1 MKYFDYCATTPM
13 IPEVLNRYVDVQKN
27 YFGNANSQHRFGLD
41 AKLVVDNAASN
52 ILMQLK
58 LDHHQ
63 VIFTSGATESNNLFI
78 KGIAQSNPSRRHG
91 IVSML
96 EHSSVIGP
104 LGYLQQQGF
113 EIDFIDCDK
122 DGRMDISQ
130 LKECIRED
138 TAFIILVAVDSETG
152 VVQPINEAAAL
163 AKEHNIPIHC
173 DITQGIGKVRL
184 ELNDI
189 TSISCS
195 AHKLYGP
202 KGVGCLII
210 DKELELTPLLHGG
223 HSTTIYR
230 SGTPPTGLIAAF
242 ETALCLAVTEFSIRH
257 KKVRDIHKYLLQR
270 LAEVKDCVINSNK
283 YSVDYVVNI
292 SIIKTNPNDWV
303 DLLSTYGI
311 AISSKSACTGKS
323 NFSKSVFA
331 ITHDEDRATSSLR
344 ISLSFLTKRED
355 IDYLI
360 DAIKSIQE
368 TKHET

>member
-13 IPEVLNRYVDVQKN
+13 IPEVMKRYMDVQKN
-27 YFGNANSQHRFGLD
+27 YFGNANSQHQCGLD
-41 AKLVVDNAASN
+41 AKMIVESAAKN

-78 KGIAQSNPSRRHG
+78 KGISESNPNKRHG

-104 LGYLQQQGF
+104 LGYLQQKGF
-113 EIDFIDCDK
+113 EIDFIDCDQE
-122 DGRMDISQ
+122 GRMDMSE
-130 LKECIRED
+130 LEKAIRKD

-152 VVQPINEAAAL
+152 VVQPINEAAKIAQ
-163 AKEHNIPIHC
+163 KYNIPIHC

-184 ELNDI
+184 DLSNI

-195 AHKLYGP
+195 AHKLYAP
-202 KGVGCLII
+202 KGVGCLIKHK
-210 DKELELTPLLHGG
+210 DLELTPIIHGG
-223 HSTTIYR
+223 KSTTIYR

-242 ETALCLAVTEFSIRH
+242 ETALCLSVTEFSKRH
-257 KKVRDIHKYLLQR
+257 KKVRAVHKYLLER
-270 LAEVKDCVINSNK
+270 LQEVEDCVINSNAF
-283 YSVDYVVNI
+283 SVDYVVNI
-292 SIIKTNPNDWV
+292 SIMKTNPNDWV
-303 DLLSTYGI
+303 DLLSEQGV
-311 AISSKSACTGKS
+311 AISSKSACSGKA

-331 ITHDEDRATSSLR
+331 ITHNEDRATSSLR
-344 ISLSFLTKRED
+344 ISLSFLTKRSD

-360 DAIKSIQE
+360 QAIKTIQE
-368 TKHET
+368 KRHEA